1 MKKILILS
9 FAVCQIFLLSSC
21 GDTDNVSS
29 QNQNLADSGAI
40 AGTENSESKSEV
52 QISSVT
58 VTMDNKYLH
67 EGVDFTDSGML
78 EKTADFYKSVKEN
91 GEISEP
97 ESHEAY
103 VGGNWMNIKLS
114 DGSSIYFED
123 GDANYVQ
130 VGRETYYT
138 EDGSAN
144 DYKQYMLDYLAE

>member
-1 MKKILILS
+1 MKKVLILS
-9 FAVCQIFLLSSC
+9 FAVCQLFLLTSC
-21 GDTDNVSS
+21 GNVDDDNS
-29 QNQNLADSGAI
+29 QSKAA
-40 AGTENSESKSEV
+40 ANSEVAESTESTSEV

-58 VTMDNKYLH
+58 VTMDNNKLH
-67 EGVDFTDSGML
+67 EGVGFTDSELL
-78 EKTADFYKSVKEN
+78 EKTADFYNSVKEN